1 MVNIW
6 KAVHNPDK
14 SICLA
19 HRYEEDV
26 TVLEITPSKVW
37 NERVWSFI
45 QFLFVCQ
52 FMTILAFAG
61 TFEFPVVPVTSLSF
75 SVGVLSTSNGEY
87 VQMLILL
94 HTLYCSIALAYSIL
108 FGDVCMFAVSIAY
121 IVTYVA
127 YFISLNCV

>member
-1 MVNIW
+1 
-6 KAVHNPDK
+6 
-14 SICLA
+14 
-19 HRYEEDV
+19 
-26 TVLEITPSKVW
+26 VW